1 MVRLKE
7 ISNGLNPSFELISGK
22 KGYKKFLSKIGYSRT
37 NTMPNYEVC
46 LDNILYYDVVLSG
59 NIIYLDYNK
68 FHDLVLVKK
77 ITKEQEKAYK
87 GRKKELIELI
97 LTEEFNKLG

>member
-37 NTMPNYEVC
+37 STMPNYDVC

-87 GRKKELIELI
+87 GKIKELIELI
-97 LTEEFNKLG
+97 LTDEFNKLG